1 MRVVVIIMLAVMST
15 GVFGQT
21 EEKVIKF
28 NGVEWVEAPV
38 DSVKVPKSLIE
49 ELSTYV
55 DKKIVEE
62 PINIGTVRTAGLY
75 ALSVVSN
82 SGFGGRELLISLQN
96 SPYDEEYFSKGLL
109 VGQNYVAEIRTNYA
123 GEQIIVFKRKR

>member
-1 MRVVVIIMLAVMST
+1 MRVVVIIMLSVMST
-15 GVFGQT
+15 GLFGQ
-21 EEKVIKF
+21 
-28 NGVEWVEAPV
+28 N
-38 DSVKVPKSLIE
+38 DSVKVPKVLLH
-49 ELSTYV
+49 ELATYV
-55 DKKIVEE
+55 APQAVDV

-109 VGQNYVAEIRTNYA
+109 VGQNYIAEIRTNYA
-123 GEQIIVFKRKR
+123 GEQIIVFKRKK